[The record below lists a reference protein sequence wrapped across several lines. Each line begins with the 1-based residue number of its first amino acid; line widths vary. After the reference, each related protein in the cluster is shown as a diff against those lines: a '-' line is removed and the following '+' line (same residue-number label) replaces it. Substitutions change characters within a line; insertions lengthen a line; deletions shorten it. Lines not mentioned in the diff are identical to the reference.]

1 MTRFSTPPQE
11 PNMTRTTH
19 TFSTSSTTLRSLTM
33 GLSLAVTL
41 GVLGS
46 MGQIASY
53 QQRSIEVALASG
65 QPTQVVVVTGQRAA
79 RA

>member
-1 MTRFSTPPQE
+1 MTRQA
-11 PNMTRTTH
+11 N
-19 TFSTSSTTLRSLTM
+19 TFTASSTTLRSLTL

-53 QQRSIEVALASG
+53 QQRSVKIALANS
-65 QPTQVVVVTGQRAA
+65 QPTQMVVVTGQRAA